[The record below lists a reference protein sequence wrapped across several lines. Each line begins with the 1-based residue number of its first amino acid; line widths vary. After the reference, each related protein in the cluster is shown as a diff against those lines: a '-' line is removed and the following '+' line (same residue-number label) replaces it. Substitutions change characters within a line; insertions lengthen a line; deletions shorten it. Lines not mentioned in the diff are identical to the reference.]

1 VAEAFPHPDHTTP
14 HANNQAPKPAR
25 DLEGNR
31 GRRAEKRHWKTRTPY
46 PHGTVP
52 KRTARRP
59 ISYPNFNIYGK
70 PSLYRN
76 PMITEIADAT
86 GQLIH
91 LVDDL
96 LHQTQTRRLDAAL
109 NQATTDVQNF
119 KDDLLAHRLE
129 SINLRLAGLQHGILV
144 RLTVP
149 ESEQLH
155 ALQPGLDAYALLG
168 LYARARAADLAAECA
183 ELLSLGNAAS
193 GTALPTSISADS
205 PSSLTPP
212 TAGAVHN
219 RPSSTKLP
227 SAGPSAQLPSAG
239 AP

>member
-1 VAEAFPHPDHTTP
+1 
-14 HANNQAPKPAR
+14 
-25 DLEGNR
+25 
-31 GRRAEKRHWKTRTPY
+31 
-46 PHGTVP
+46 
-52 KRTARRP
+52 
-59 ISYPNFNIYGK
+59 
-70 PSLYRN
+70 
-76 PMITEIADAT
+76 MITEIADAT
-86 GQLIH
+86 GQLLH

-119 KDDLLAHRLE
+119 KDDLLARRLE

-144 RLTVP
+144 HLTVP

-168 LYARARAADLAAECA
+168 LYARARAADLAADCA